1 LPLNNFLQT
10 ANDPVEAKPHKS
22 TIRSPKICKNPNKNA
37 YSTPLKSPV
46 NPLSGA
52 FCKSIT
58 GFRKKFK
65 KPVSD

>member
-52 FCKSIT
+52 FCKSFT
-58 GFRKKFK
+58 EVEKKVF
-65 KPVSD
+65 SFF